1 MTTRYFDAD
10 LTAAGAPLDAPV
22 GVFLWNPAA
31 REWQWTRAAAT
42 EAQRLNP
49 GARAGG
55 GGLFA
60 LDANALSK
68 LAVFVRSDSS
78 DDRGV
83 VAEWSFNPFSPNG
96 DGIADTTRLSI
107 RLAGDP
113 GGAGS
118 EVSVHIYS
126 LAGMLIASPADG
138 AFTTSGA
145 VTVDWDGRDRNG
157 RAVPIGAYI
166 YEARVRRFAA
176 GTTPVVANGI
186 IAVAK

>member
-1 MTTRYFDAD
+1 M
-10 LTAAGAPLDAPV
+10 
-22 GVFLWNPAA
+22 
-31 REWQWTRAAAT
+31 
-42 EAQRLNP
+42 
-49 GARAGG
+49 
-55 GGLFA
+55 
-60 LDANALSK
+60 DANALSK